1 MCGKAKNRDILLDLP
16 AKYGIWFSIR
26 IISNPSGSAGV
37 MDRITYSTFEIG
49 RCILGRLPYGK
60 DFVKTM
66 EDFCVRNSIH
76 SAVFSVIG
84 AVMSVTLGSYDQ
96 KQQVYVTFK
105 KEEPLE
111 IVHCTGNVSLKDG
124 KVAVHAHA
132 VLADMNGQT
141 IGGHIFSETEVYA
154 GEVYIQELLGKPLER
169 ESDNKTGLLLWRKDC

>member
-1 MCGKAKNRDILLDLP
+1 MD
-16 AKYGIWFSIR
+16 GISC
-26 IISNPSGSAGV
+26 
-37 MDRITYSTFEIG
+37 STFETG

-60 DFVKTM
+60 DFVKTI
-66 EDFCVRNSIH
+66 EDFCVRNSIQTG
-76 SAVFSVIG
+76 VFSVIG

-96 KQQVYVTFK
+96 NQQVYVTFK

-141 IGGHIFSETEVYA
+141 IGGHIFSGTVVYA
-154 GEVYIQELLGKPLER
+154 GEIYIQELLGKPLER
-169 ESDNKTGLLLWRKDC
+169 EYDDATGLSLWKEC